1 MQPMMVYS
9 NRFRVIQKYSP
20 SDRDDVLCLPD
31 DDGQNGLS
39 FDATRS
45 SCAGSFN
52 YNYILQDVLTSG
64 FIAKDWTYTDGET
77 GKTYYIGTTAY
88 SQNNWQPVTSTLSFA
103 TGGLPALDTLVNGQ
117 YGYTYPTDSNI
128 FMSYISGQV
137 AQSYGKY
144 AKEKDLGG
152 AIVWAINGD
161 AAYTDTD
168 NSLIHNFADG
178 FINGD
183 SDDSTPPDTDNHAPE
198 VVNLEAPAGVNELEE
213 ASISADVDDDGDLS
227 ELTYVWQTTSGSI
240 VGEGQSVTFVA
251 PEVDEDTVATI
262 TLTVTDGEG
271 AATSDSIDINVI
283 NLDDG
288 DSGDGDGDPEWDS
301 TLMILK

>member
-1 MQPMMVYS
+1 MTDHMYQ
-9 NRFRVIQKYSP
+9 IQKEII
-20 SDRDDVLCLPD
+20 SDDDVML
-31 DDGQNGLS
+31 LS
-39 FDATRS
+39 HS
-45 SCAGSFN
+45 
-52 YNYILQDVLTSG
+52 
-64 FIAKDWTYTDGET
+64 
-77 GKTYYIGTTAY
+77 
-88 SQNNWQPVTSTLSFA
+88 VT
-103 TGGLPALDTLVNGQ
+103 PKI
-117 YGYTYPTDSNI
+117 DS
-128 FMSYISGQV
+128 V
-137 AQSYGKY
+137 AQLKKY
-144 AKEKDLGG
+144 AKEKGLGG

-198 VVNLEAPAGVNELEE
+198 VVNLEAPASVNELEE

-288 DSGDGDGDPEWDS
+288 DGGDNAYPEWDS
-301 TLMILK
+301 TLGYPACSQVSFDGQNYISAFWANAGVQPDPILAQESIDKGYLYGNTVWVFPDDTTNLALNCGQ